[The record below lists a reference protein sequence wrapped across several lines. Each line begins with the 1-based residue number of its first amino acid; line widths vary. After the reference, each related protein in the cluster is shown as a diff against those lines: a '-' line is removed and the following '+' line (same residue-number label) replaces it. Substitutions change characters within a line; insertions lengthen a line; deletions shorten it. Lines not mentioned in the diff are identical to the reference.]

1 MRTPVVLVGGQG
13 DSDRVAGTL
22 MATPGT
28 AVVGHEYDGQVV
40 RRWVSIMRD
49 GELSTSE
56 WPLELT
62 DGCICCTTRNDLLIL
77 LRRLHRRDDVTRIVV
92 LLAPWSEPEPLCVA
106 ISDEPA
112 LRDVRI
118 DAVLTTVDPGNWL
131 NLAVGADELDDGRT
145 VAQVVVGQA
154 EFADVLVLSQPDATT
169 LSILRRLAP
178 LARITVGVD
187 RVEQALAHLDPHT
200 RRGRRRDPHDPLLA
214 GQPPL
219 DPAGEIT
226 LMEFTA
232 RRPFH
237 PERLHAAID
246 MLLDGVVRTR
256 GRVFVANRL
265 DDIMWIES
273 AGGGVLI
280 ENAGNGWRQWDPTS
294 RPAPTLRAAPWR
306 RRGGMTDSATGT
318 YPWRCW
324 SAVPGQPRS
333 TVPCGAR
340 YSLITNWPGPVNG
353 RITPIRSGIG
363 TPIPARS
370 CPTSEMS
377 SPFEPTTAE
386 KMDDE
391 TGCPPRLPP
400 RRVQGRQQRKGVPD
414 PIDDHQLTD
423 HRLGNPG
430 WYPHLPAGPLPAW
443 AIDRTHCPRKG
454 TRVRG
459 VRALRRGPP
468 RRLRTMV
475 QRHFLAEHSAQTPKI
490 SIVWLASENPF
501 SRATSAAHASTL
513 VPCTSTVAPHCRHTR
528 W

>member
-280 ENAGNGWRQWDPTS
+280 ENAGKWLAAMGSNEQARTDPA
-294 RPAPTLRAAPWR
+294 RRALA
-306 RRGGMTDSATGT
+306 ATG
-318 YPWRCW
+318 WDDRFGDRHI
-324 SAVPGQPRS
+324 SMAVL
-333 TVPCGAR
+333 VCGAR
-340 YSLITNWPGPVNG
+340 
-353 RITPIRSGIG
+353 
-363 TPIPARS
+363 PA
-370 CPTSEMS
+370 E
-377 SPFEPTTAE
+377 
-386 KMDDE
+386 
-391 TGCPPRLPP
+391 
-400 RRVQGRQQRKGVPD
+400 
-414 PIDDHQLTD
+414 IDSALRGALLTD
-423 HRLGNPG
+423 HELARPG
-430 WYPHLPAGPLPAW
+430 EWSHYPDPFGDWHADPCEELPDIRDELTV
-443 AIDRTHCPRKG
+443 RTNH
-454 TRVRG
+454 
-459 VRALRRGPP
+459 RREDG
-468 RRLRTMV
+468 R
-475 QRHFLAEHSAQTPKI
+475 
-490 SIVWLASENPF
+490 
-501 SRATSAAHASTL
+501 
-513 VPCTSTVAPHCRHTR
+513 
-528 W
+528 